1 LFFLPF
7 HSKAL
12 PNAFYKGGGGGIV
25 SLINSNKNYIHSIN
39 IYIVLIRIREIILSK
54 KKKKK
59 LTHFKKNIHMRTPNK
74 NVKEEGTVTQKATI
88 LVPMLLLTPWGS
100 IAHARPQRVDNCPGS
115 MALSVI

>member
-1 LFFLPF
+1 
-7 HSKAL
+7 
-12 PNAFYKGGGGGIV
+12 
-25 SLINSNKNYIHSIN
+25 
-39 IYIVLIRIREIILSK
+39 
-54 KKKKK
+54 
-59 LTHFKKNIHMRTPNK
+59 MRTPNK